1 MIDTLVV
8 PIVWWYIVTLYS
20 CWKVFVGVW
29 ILLPH
34 VVGLSS
40 LCAGVPHKL
49 QYNIYKKKL
58 LCVIELRVAKY
69 TSYWAAYK
77 IFNSTFNMTESHDID
92 ISFLL
97 MLL

>member
-49 QYNIYKKKL
+49 QYNIYKKK
-58 LCVIELRVAKY
+58 
-69 TSYWAAYK
+69 
-77 IFNSTFNMTESHDID
+77 TFMCH
-92 ISFLL
+92 
-97 MLL
+97 